1 MSCCLNIAIQFTTP
15 SGNLPVAQFELNT
28 PTGVCLNGADYWN
41 FELYGDFYQI
51 RRVDIDSG
59 CRWELVQIETLG
71 EPCNAGGTLFAVFQN
86 EDFEP
91 KSCVDCPTGSWK
103 PVNKS
108 IVFFN
113 IYECGTC
120 QFLQERDKR
129 EYDAIKLPEVFEDP
143 DRGFIKCCCVETVL
157 ADGSND
163 TWKNDVKSAWIK
175 LSNPLDVVT
184 FELLKDGQPT
194 TYTPQA
200 IEFPN
205 EPNAFYTTVNWSDVI
220 SSDGAG
226 CYKLNV
232 NYDISGIIG
241 SFTWGIYILKPY
253 TIQNALKTARIRVKL
268 NAFQEIEGIDF
279 TGAEVETSLRFFGM
293 IGFRQPN
300 TETDNLIYENRE
312 MKSVI
317 RENLNTYEIK
327 TDPLCEDF
335 ITQLTDLYLL
345 SENELFISDYN
356 AHNHSYKINDL
367 PTIVQESPEIEY
379 FDFARDAMLTCVV
392 GDKYKNKRTYYK

>member
-1 MSCCLNIAIQFTTP
+1 MACCLKIAIQFT
-15 SGNLPVAQFELNT
+15 GEGGALPITNFELNT
-28 PTGVCLNGADYWN
+28 PTGTCLNGANYWN
-41 FELYGDFYQI
+41 FELSGDFYQI
-51 RRVDIDSG
+51 RRVDISEG
-59 CRWELVQIETLG
+59 CRWELVKIETIG
-71 EPCNAGGTLFAVFQN
+71 EPCGAGGNLFAVF
-86 EDFEP
+86 EDENFTF
-91 KSCVDCPTGSWK
+91 KNCVDCPLGTWTIQVEK
-103 PVNKS
+103 L
-108 IVFFN
+108 ILFN
-113 IYECGTC
+113 IQDCGTC
-120 QFLQERDKR
+120 NFLQERDKR
-129 EYDAIKLPEVFEDP
+129 KFDAIKLPEVFEDP
-143 DRGFIKCCCVETVL
+143 DRGFIKCCCIETVL
-157 ADGSND
+157 ADGSAD

-200 IEFPN
+200 VEFPN
-205 EPNAFYTTVNWSDVI
+205 EPNAFYTTIQWADVL

-226 CYKLNV
+226 CYELKV
-232 NYDISGIIG
+232 NYDISGIISG
-241 SFTWGIYILKPY
+241 FTWGIYILKPY
-253 TIQNALKTARIRVKL
+253 TIQNALKTSRVRTKF

-279 TGAEVETSLRFFGM
+279 TGAEVESSLRFFGM
-293 IGFRQPN
+293 IGKRQPN

-312 MKSVI
+312 MKRVI

-367 PTIVQESPEIEY
+367 PTILEESPEIEY
-379 FDFARDAMLTCVV
+379 FDFARDAVLTCTV
-392 GDKYKNKRTYYK
+392 GDKFKNKRTYYK